1 MRRAE
6 EAEEALILIR
16 VDGAKADTVT
26 WLIGATTRAPK
37 SAADCVNFIL
47 YSFVGLVWLVGWL
60 ISWFVGWLRL
70 ESIDELMSG

>member
-60 ISWFVGWLRL
+60 RL